1 MSVKLSPRLLSA
13 VGFVRPCRMLADI
26 GTDHAYLPIY
36 LCQNGYLS
44 ANENKPVAVA
54 SDINEGPV
62 ERASLHIRTSGLSD
76 KIITVRTDGLTGLDK
91 YAPED
96 IIIFGMGGE
105 LIASILEDAP
115 WVCAKGI
122 RLILQPMTHAEKL
135 CSALL
140 ELGFAITD
148 EIVSIEGDRV
158 YRTICADY
166 SPELVSSEKGLS
178 GAEMLIGSSKLA
190 RSPEQYELYIK
201 LAKKHISSAKACRSA
216 KLSAGVD
223 TSAEDLLISEL
234 EAIIGSELPT

>member
-13 VGFVRPCRMLADI
+13 VGFVRRGRMLADV

-36 LCQNGYLS
+36 LCQNGYLDVN
-44 ANENKPVAVA
+44 AGNTVAVA

-91 YAPED
+91 YSPED

-105 LIASILEDAP
+105 LIAYILESAP
-115 WVCAKGI
+115 WVCANGI

-135 CSALL
+135 CASLFA
-140 ELGFAITD
+140 LGFVIVD
-148 EIVSIEGDRV
+148 EVISIEGDRI
-158 YRTICADY
+158 YRTICADFA
-166 SPELVSSEKGLS
+166 PELAAKQNSLIC
-178 GAEMLIGSSKLA
+178 AEMIIGSSELA
-190 RSPEQYELYIK
+190 RLRSPEQYELYLK
-201 LAKKHISSAKACRSA
+201 LAGKHLASARACRSA

-223 TSAEDLLISEL
+223 TSAEDELISGL
-234 EAIIGSELPT
+234 ESIIST